1 MVSYEDEPMVLADEE
16 NINEV
21 EDAPHA
27 PSVAATAGLRA
38 EFAEPEIAA
47 ADAQTGAG
55 AGGAAETLRAFGH
68 LDPGG
73 VVPRKLLNE
82 ALAFFQAN
90 QARFPNKTHISILDY
105 SPRSTEPRFHVIDM
119 QSGSVWSLRMANG
132 IGSEP
137 VHNGQAVRFGNVP
150 GSNRSSLGF
159 ARTAE
164 TYQGKHGLSLRLD
177 GLSTTNSNLRP
188 RAVVVHGASYVRDA
202 AVVQGRSNGCP
213 AVPMSQKDKL
223 IGLIKGGTL
232 MYAGLS
238 QA

>member
-1 MVSYEDEPMVLADEE
+1 MDTYDEEPLVLADEE
-16 NINEV
+16 EIDEV
-21 EDAPHA
+21 EDAPDA
-27 PSVAATAGLRA
+27 ASVAEAANLRA
-38 EFAEPEIAA
+38 EFSRMEDEPESNLES
-47 ADAQTGAG
+47 
-55 AGGAAETLRAFGH
+55 AENVTASFGH
-68 LDPGG
+68 LDPKG
-73 VVPRKLLNE
+73 VVPRKLLDE

-90 QARFPNKTHISILDY
+90 QARFPRKTHISILDY
-105 SPRSTEPRFHVIDM
+105 SLRSTEPRFHVIDM
-119 QSGSVWSLRMANG
+119 ASGAVWSLRMSNG

-137 VHNGQAVRFGNVP
+137 VHNGHAVRFGNVP

-159 ARTAE
+159 AKTAE
-164 TYQGKHGLSLRLD
+164 TYHGKHGLSLRLD

-188 RAVVVHGASYVRDA
+188 RAVVVHGASYVRDQ

-238 QA
+238 KG